1 MRPVVWLLARPRV
14 VRRDELPE
22 GPVLVIA
29 NHVSAYDGALVMY
42 ALPGRLRRRMA
53 SAMSGE
59 MLMDLRRGR
68 NQGNAIVNLVAPA
81 GYWLVTALFNVF
93 PLPRLRGFQRSF
105 AFAGEAMDRGYSV
118 LIFPEGTRSRDGEFH
133 AFRAGIGLLA
143 LQSGVPVVP
152 VALVGLGEMRV
163 GKTRWFRSGRLEVRV
178 GEAIPVAEGME
189 PAELTK
195 RLEESLRRLLVISD
209 HPGV

>member
-1 MRPVVWLLARPRV
+1 
-14 VRRDELPE
+14 
-22 GPVLVIA
+22 
-29 NHVSAYDGALVMY
+29 
-42 ALPGRLRRRMA
+42 
-53 SAMSGE
+53 MSGE

-68 NQGNAIVNLVAPA
+68 NQGNAVVNLLAPA

-133 AFRAGIGLLA
+133 SFRAGIGLLA

-152 VALVGLGEMRV
+152 VALVGLGEMR
-163 GKTRWFRSGRLEVRV
+163 KTRWFRSGRLEVRV
-178 GEAIPVAEGME
+178 GEAIQVAEGME
-189 PAELTK
+189 PARVTAM
-195 RLEESLRRLLVISD
+195 LEASLRGLLQ
-209 HPGV
+209 